1 MGSLFAALLPS
12 ILAAAEP
19 STLVVLSRKVS
30 VSPAEAAAVVTQV
43 TTLLEEA
50 GAPVVTASEANR
62 RLSKLGLKDATT
74 CNGKAACAAEFG
86 KQLKVEWLILIS
98 VSKVAGDRSLALELF
113 DVAGRA
119 VADKESLLLP
129 KGTALTREPLEGFVG
144 RLKAKLSPTLP
155 TAAIPPEKKGDAPL
169 ATSLTPETSTVT
181 QLPPPLPLPEPKSH
195 TASFILGGA
204 GVVALGVGIA
214 LFVMSGTAQGQV
226 NAGTMG
232 ADGRV
237 RSGLTGSQAQAA
249 AGSASAFAGLGVAT
263 AAIGLGLGTT
273 AVILW

>member
-30 VSPAEAAAVVTQV
+30 VSPAEAAAVVTQA

-74 CNGKAACAAEFG
+74 CNGKPACAAEFG

-113 DVAGRA
+113 DVAGRT

-129 KGTALTREPLEGFVG
+129 KGTALTREPLEGFVA
-144 RLKAKLSPTLP
+144 RLKAKLSPAPP
-155 TAAIPPEKKGDAPL
+155 TAPIPPEKRGDAPL

-181 QLPPPLPLPEPKSH
+181 QLPPPLPPPEPKSH
-195 TASFILGGA
+195 TTSFILGGA

-226 NAGTMG
+226 NAGAMG